1 MGSVTIQEVY
11 DKLLT
16 IEEHMVTKE
25 ELEPF
30 IDTIEIISNPATM
43 QALIKSDD
51 DIRNGRI
58 RKITGVD
65 DLLAETDS

>member
-58 RKITGVD
+58 RKITDVD
-65 DLLAETDS
+65 NLLAEINS